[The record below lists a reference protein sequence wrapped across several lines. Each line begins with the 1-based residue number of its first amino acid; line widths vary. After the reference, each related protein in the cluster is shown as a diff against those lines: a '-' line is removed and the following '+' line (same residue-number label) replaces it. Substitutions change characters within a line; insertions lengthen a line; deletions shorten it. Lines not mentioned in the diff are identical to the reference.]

1 MENPI
6 VRGIV
11 AVVAGLVAAFAVVFV
26 CEALGHMLYPPPPG
40 LDISNPDDQ
49 KRMMEV
55 IPTGAKVAVVIAWFL
70 GTLAGSLVAVK
81 IGRRPLYAWVIAGI
95 TILLSIVT
103 TMMFPHP
110 VWMIVAAV
118 VLPVLAA
125 VLAIRLGRPRVSL

>member
-6 VRGIV
+6 VRGLV

-49 KRMMEV
+49 KRMMEL

-81 IGRRPLYAWVIAGI
+81 IGRRPLYAWVIAVI
-95 TILLSIVT
+95 SILLSIVT

-125 VLAIRLGRPRVSL
+125 VLAIRLGRPQVRL

>member
-6 VRGIV
+6 VRGLV

-40 LDISNPDDQ
+40 LDINNPDDQ

-81 IGRRPLYAWVIAGI
+81 IGQRPFYAWVIAAI
-95 TILLSIVT
+95 TILLGIIT

-118 VLPVLAA
+118 VLPVLAG
-125 VLAIRLGRPRVSL
+125 VLAIRLGRPRVRP

>member
-6 VRGIV
+6 VRGLV

-26 CEALGHMLYPPPPG
+26 CEGLGHMFYPPPPG
-40 LDISNPDDQ
+40 LDINNPDDQ

-81 IGRRPLYAWVIAGI
+81 IGQRPLYAWVIAGI

-125 VLAIRLGRPRVSL
+125 VLAIRLGRPRVRL